1 MVARPGQLQATFN
14 SGELSPELYQRT
26 DVKQFYAGAALMRN
40 VEPVPQG
47 GFRLLDRSRDCGAER
62 GGLAEVGGSLTT
74 NVANGPPGRVVGQL
88 IFAAIMALA
97 VIRISYTASV
107 DADGRLVVQYRDA
120 GGTWRHLQLI
130 ALRRKRQIRAV
141 GFPPGQPVTAGA
153 VRVILAGT
161 GDAAVIVE
169 EIRPFTETA
178 VPVTVQYAP
187 FTYAV
192 STAYMLVLAGSGLF
206 DVYRDGAW
214 VGAGWHDGA
223 NSETAATQLLQRLD
237 TGLLF
242 HPDRRVRRLLR
253 MAGGDHEW
261 NLDEIGFDHVPQVDL
276 GGTYT
281 KIDERWQLVIRWPTA
296 NGGSPS
302 GYIFVV
308 TVDGVDTTA
317 IGVPPDLD
325 WNTLAQDIQFKLSSL
340 STVEP
345 GVIVTPDPL
354 NASGIKPFNIVFGG
368 GNSGS
373 QFTVSARIINNTD
386 GGASTLRIAA
396 GDPGGEDLF
405 SAARG
410 HPTSGIFYQDRL
422 IQGGFRSKPG
432 AMLASPTGDYYSGNI
447 QVEAASGGILLN
459 IDTDGAEQ
467 IVRFAR
473 GKHLCIFTTDAEYYI
488 SDRNVRRDQPV
499 NVVESTRN
507 GSARFVPVCSTE
519 TGLLYVSR
527 ARALVYAANYDDVQ
541 QAYVSEPIS
550 LLARHLVSGIN
561 GAALQ
566 RADDR
571 SDAARYYLT
580 RDDGVLLLGL
590 LIRSQEVTA
599 FVQWVTDG
607 TVKAVCVDG
616 ANRVYLSVERTIGG
630 VRRRRVERIEPGLLV
645 DGAVT
650 RTFAAPQALVGGL
663 DMHEG
668 ATVWAQADGW
678 WLGPFT
684 VAGGAITLPIEA
696 RTVTVGRWTPPAAT
710 TLPLPRDIGNR
721 QRLERPARVY
731 AVSLHV
737 LGTTSLAVGANG
749 RPAEDVPLYRAGMP
763 TDLPQ
768 QPISDRVLVEGL
780 EGFSAAG
787 QVTVTQVRP
796 GPLQVGALTV
806 SARL

>member
-26 DVKQFYAGAALMRN
+26 DVKQFYAGAAAMRN

-62 GGLAEVGGSLTT
+62 GGLVEIAGTFTRDTGE
-74 NVANGPPGRVVGQL
+74 GPPGRTVAEFQFTAPTAFAVG
-88 IFAAIMALA
+88 
-97 VIRISYTASV
+97 RISYTASI
-107 DADGRLVVQYRDA
+107 DADARLLVQYWA
-120 GGTWRHLQLI
+120 GDWHDLTLIGARKKSQL
-130 ALRRKRQIRAV
+130 RAV
-141 GFPPGQPVTAGA
+141 GRPPGQVIAATALRVVLVGA
-153 VRVILAGT
+153 GN
-161 GDAAVIVE
+161 AAVTVN
-169 EIRPFTETA
+169 EIRAFVETA
-178 VPVTVQYAP
+178 ELMPSQYAP

-192 STAYMLVLAGSGLF
+192 STSYMLVISGSGLF
-206 DVYRDGAW
+206 DVYRAGAW

-223 NSETAATQLLQRLD
+223 PSEIASTQLLQRLD

-242 HPDRRVRRLLR
+242 HQDRAVRRLLR

-261 NLDEIGFDHVPQVDL
+261 SLDEVPFDHVPQVDL
-276 GGTYT
+276 GGTYA
-281 KIDERWQLVIRWPTA
+281 KVDERWQIVLRWPTA
-296 NGGSPS
+296 NGGSPA
-302 GYIFVV
+302 GYVFVV
-308 TVDGVDTTA
+308 TVDAVDTVA
-317 IGVPPDLD
+317 VGVPGDLN
-325 WNTLAQDIQFKLSSL
+325 WQTVAQDIQFKLSVL

-345 GVIVTPDPL
+345 GVTVVAEPFEAAGVKIFTVT
-354 NASGIKPFNIVFGG
+354 FGG
-368 GNSGS
+368 ENSGS
-373 QFTVSARIINNTD
+373 QFTVSARVINNTD
-386 GGASTLRIAA
+386 GGASALRITA
-396 GDPGGEDLF
+396 GEPGGEDLF
-405 SAARG
+405 SAGRG
-410 HPTSGIFYQDRL
+410 YSTAGIFYQDRL

-432 AMLASPTGDYYSGNI
+432 AMLASPTGDYYSGN
-447 QVEAASGGILLN
+447 VEVETATGGILLN
-459 IDTDGAEQ
+459 LDTDGAEQ

-473 GKHLCIFTTDAEYYI
+473 SKHLCVFTTDAEYYI
-488 SDRNVRRDQPV
+488 ADRNVRRDQPV

-507 GSARFVPVCSTE
+507 GSARNVPVCSTE

-527 ARALVYAANYDDVQ
+527 ARALVYQANYDDVQ
-541 QAYVSEPIS
+541 QGYVSEPIS
-550 LLARHLVSGIN
+550 LLARHLVTGIN

-580 RDDGVLLLGL
+580 RDDGVLILGL
-590 LIRSQEVTA
+590 LIRSQDVTA
-599 FVQWVTDG
+599 WVRWETDG
-607 TVKAVCVDG
+607 AVKAVAVDG
-616 ANRVYLSVERTIGG
+616 ANRVYLSVERRIGG
-630 VRRRRVERIEPGLLV
+630 ALRRRVEMIEGGLLV

-650 RTFAAPQALVGGL
+650 RTYPAPQAAVTGL

-668 ATVWAQADGW
+668 ARVWAQADGH

-684 VAGGAITLPIEA
+684 VAQGAIELPIA
-696 RTVTVGRWTPPAAT
+696 ASTVTVGRWTPPEAT

-731 AVSLHV
+731 AVGLHV
-737 LGTTSLAVGANG
+737 IGTTSLAVGANG
-749 RPAEDVPLYRAGMP
+749 RPAENVPLYRAGMP

-768 QPISDRVLVEGL
+768 QPVSERVLVEGL